1 MVIKRLI
8 FCFLFVLLLST
19 AAFAGPEATPTQR
32 VKQGVDTLITILSD
46 PKMQDPAGH
55 EEAVAELRAAAEKF
69 IDFRL
74 VTMYS
79 VGRPW
84 LDMSPKMQDDLTEA
98 FIKLLERS
106 YLKKIPA
113 YGGQDVEYTKELV
126 QGTKAKVFTELVDKD
141 KKIVV
146 EFRLKTVDNQW
157 VIYDVVAEGV
167 SLVSNY
173 RSQFSQVLADGTPED
188 LLKIIRERI
197 EKIDAGQD
205 EPEAQPG
212 TQAES
217 GAQSGAQGEQE

>member
-8 FCFLFVLLLST
+8 FCAVFVLMLSA
-19 AAFAGPEATPTQR
+19 AAFAAPEATPTQR

-55 EEAVAELRAAAEKF
+55 DEAVAELRTAAEKF
-69 IDFRL
+69 IDFKL

-113 YGGQDVEYTKELV
+113 YGGQDVVYTKELV

-157 VIYDVVAEGV
+157 MIYDVVAEGV

-197 EKIDAGQD
+197 EKIDAGQA
-205 EPEAQPG
+205 EPEAQ
-212 TQAES
+212 TES
-217 GAQSGAQGEQE
+217 GAQAGSQGEQEQ